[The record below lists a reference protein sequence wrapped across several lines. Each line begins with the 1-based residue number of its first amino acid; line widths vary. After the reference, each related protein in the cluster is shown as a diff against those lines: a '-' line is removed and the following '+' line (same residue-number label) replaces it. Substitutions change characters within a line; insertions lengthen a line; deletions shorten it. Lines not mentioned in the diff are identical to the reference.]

1 MYMSTKKG
9 RYIDKFLKKADSTL
23 HDGVK
28 SADKILDEAVELGG
42 AAAKQ
47 VAKTSKEI
55 HDKAKQE
62 GPKLQKQGMKTIND
76 NLSRVKNINSDAAND
91 LALLEKLASLR
102 DSGIINDD
110 EFNEKKK
117 KILDR
122 I

>member
-1 MYMSTKKG
+1 MSTKKG
-9 RYIDKFLKKADSTL
+9 GYIGKFLKKADSTL

-28 SADKILDEAVELGG
+28 SADKILDDAVELGE
-42 AAAKQ
+42 ATAKQAAK
-47 VAKTSKEI
+47 AGKEI
-55 HDKAKQE
+55 HGKAKQE
-62 GPKLQKQGMKTIND
+62 GPKLQKKGMKTIND
-76 NLSRVKNINSDAAND
+76 KISRIRDMKSNPADD

>member
-1 MYMSTKKG
+1 MHMSTKKG
-9 RYIDKFLKKADSTL
+9 KYIEKLLKKADSTL
-23 HDGVK
+23 QDGIK
-28 SADKILDEAVELGG
+28 SADNIIDGAVELG
-42 AAAKQ
+42 AATAKQ
-47 VAKTSKEI
+47 AANTGKEI
-55 HDKAKQE
+55 HGRAKQD
-62 GPKLQKQGMKTIND
+62 GPKLQEKGMKTIND
-76 NLSRVKNINSDAAND
+76 GISRVKDIKSNTGDD